1 MKSKINLKL
10 FFFILTILFVILT
23 IFLVRSTYARY
34 ITSLTAKS
42 YVELGSWLIYVNDQ
56 NIMQNSDV
64 SDKIIPV
71 FNSNPEYIAEGKIV
85 PTSTGYVEITID
97 HTNVTVPFRYEVS
110 FALDDSTN
118 LEDFKMIG
126 YSINGVESES
136 VDAVITDDVF
146 PDEENK
152 TQTLKL
158 NFGWLDGEGEI
169 LDDIQDTAFSHNVD
183 ALGLRFNMVFTQLQP
198 TT

>member
-1 MKSKINLKL
+1 MKSRINIKL

-42 YVELGSWLIYVNDQ
+42 YVKLGSWLIFVNNQ
-56 NIMQNSDV
+56 NIIQNSDV
-64 SDKIIPV
+64 SDKVIPI
-71 FNSNPEYIAEGKIV
+71 FNSNTEYIAEGKIV
-85 PTSTGYVEITID
+85 PNSSGYVEITID
-97 HTNVTVPFRYEVS
+97 HTNVTVPFRYEIS
-110 FALDDSTN
+110 FEPDNPTALK
-118 LEDFKMIG
+118 DFKMTG
-126 YSINGVESES
+126 YSINGIEAESI
-136 VDAVITDDVF
+136 DAVIANDIF
-146 PDEENK
+146 PDTETK

-169 LDDIQDTAFSHNVD
+169 LNDVQDTAFSHNVD
-183 ALGLRFNMVFTQLQP
+183 ELGLRFNMVFTQLQP